1 MADPELVVFAD
12 RTGST
17 GVRREL
23 LAALTPDRADEFEA
37 FLVRATLE
45 LAVENWPGPVRLC
58 GSPAT
63 ALQRWVAVSEAVSV
77 TVEDLADRAWDALL
91 EVAAPGIGAAVLGCE
106 VPHCPWDIIDQA
118 NDWLV
123 RGRFVLGPA
132 EQGGVYFVGTPH
144 RVPGLLMDVDCTSPR
159 ATAQLHARAEE
170 LGIEFDMLPEL
181 HAVHTAHD
189 LWLIAQTF
197 EPLRPFVR

>member
-1 MADPELVVFAD
+1 MADPDLVVFAD
-12 RTGST
+12 RTGPT

-23 LAALTPDRADEFEA
+23 LATLPPDRADEFEA

-58 GSPAT
+58 GSPGA
-63 ALQRWVAVSEAVSV
+63 ALQRWIADSEAGSV
-77 TVEDLADRAWDALL
+77 TVEDLANRDWNALL
-91 EVAAPGIGAAVLGCE
+91 DAAAPGTGAAVLGCE
-106 VPHCPWDIIDQA
+106 VPHCPWDVIDQA
-118 NDWLV
+118 NDWLA

-132 EQGGVYFVGTPH
+132 EQGGFYFVGTPH
-144 RVPGLLMDVDCTSPR
+144 RVPGLLVGMDCTSQR
-159 ATAQLHARAEE
+159 ATARLHARAED
-170 LGIEFDMLPEL
+170 LGIEFNVLPEL

>member
-12 RTGST
+12 RTGPA

-23 LAALTPDRADEFEA
+23 LAALAPERVDEFEA
-37 FLVRATLE
+37 FLVRATLN

-58 GSPAT
+58 GSPESV
-63 ALQRWVAVSEAVSV
+63 LERWVADSEAGPV
-77 TVEDLADRAWDALL
+77 TIECSASGDWNAALDA
-91 EVAAPGIGAAVLGCE
+91 AAPGSGAAVLGCE
-106 VPHCPWDIIDQA
+106 VPHCPWDVIDQA

-132 EQGGVYFVGTPH
+132 EQGGFYFVGTPH
-144 RVPGLLMDVDCTSPR
+144 LVPGLLAGVDCTSPR
-159 ATAQLHARAEE
+159 ASALLHARADE

-197 EPLRPFVR
+197 DPLRQFVR